1 MSKRLGI
8 DLGSDSILIY
18 SDKDGLI
25 VNDASV
31 VAIDN
36 ETKNIIAVGKK
47 ASAMVGRTPGK
58 IKAIRPIKN
67 SIIDDFSLTEGL
79 ISNLLK
85 ENNYTSSL
93 TRPTIVLTF
102 PSNITKVEKNAIKEL
117 GEVLGAKKV
126 ILEEKPKIAA
136 LGIGM
141 DIDKPLANM
150 VVDIGRGTTEIAII
164 SLNDIVISN
173 SIKTAGKTFNEDI
186 KKYIKLKY
194 KLLIGSQTA
203 ENIKRKIGCV
213 YKIEKGETLE
223 VKGRNLIT
231 GLPNSIEITSKE
243 VKEAIEDSVH
253 LIIKNIK
260 SILETTPPE
269 LSADIVDKGL
279 VLTGGSAQLKGIA
292 DLFEDELNIPILIAN
307 EPTTSIAEGF
317 KKYFEINKR

>member
-47 ASAMVGRTPGK
+47 ARDMVGRTPGK

-141 DIDKPLANM
+141 DIDKPIANM

-173 SIKTAGKTFNEDI
+173 SIKTAGKAFNEDI

-243 VKEAIEDSVH
+243 VKEAIEESVH

-292 DLFEDELNIPILIAN
+292 DLFEEELNIPILIAN

>member
-47 ASAMVGRTPGK
+47 ARDMVGRTPGK

-141 DIDKPLANM
+141 DIDKPIANM

-173 SIKTAGKTFNEDI
+173 SIKTAGKAFNEDI

-243 VKEAIEDSVH
+243 VKEAIEESVH

>member
-47 ASAMVGRTPGK
+47 ARDMVGRTPGK

-126 ILEEKPKIAA
+126 VLEEKPKIAA

-141 DIDKPLANM
+141 DIDKPIANM

-243 VKEAIEDSVH
+243 VKEAIEESVH

-279 VLTGGSAQLKGIA
+279 VLTGGSAQLKGVA
-292 DLFEDELNIPILIAN
+292 DLFEEELNIPILIAN

>member
-47 ASAMVGRTPGK
+47 ARDMVGRTPGK

-126 ILEEKPKIAA
+126 VLEEKPKIAA

-141 DIDKPLANM
+141 DIDKPIANM
-150 VVDIGRGTTEIAII
+150 IVDIGRGTTEIAII

-173 SIKTAGKTFNEDI
+173 SIKTAGKAFNEDI

-243 VKEAIEDSVH
+243 VKEAIEESVH

>member
-47 ASAMVGRTPGK
+47 ARDMVGRTPGK

-141 DIDKPLANM
+141 DIDKPIANM
-150 VVDIGRGTTEIAII
+150 IVDIGRGTTEIAII

-173 SIKTAGKTFNEDI
+173 SIKTAGKAFNEDI

-243 VKEAIEDSVH
+243 VKEAIEESVH

>member
-47 ASAMVGRTPGK
+47 ARDMVGRTPGK

-126 ILEEKPKIAA
+126 VLEEKPKIAA

-141 DIDKPLANM
+141 DVDKPIANM
-150 VVDIGRGTTEIAII
+150 IVDIGRGTTEIAII

-173 SIKTAGKTFNEDI
+173 SIKTAGKAFNEDI

-243 VKEAIEDSVH
+243 VKEAIEESVH

-292 DLFEDELNIPILIAN
+292 DLFEEELNIPILIAN

>member
-47 ASAMVGRTPGK
+47 ARDMVGRTPGK

-126 ILEEKPKIAA
+126 VLEEKPKIAA

-141 DIDKPLANM
+141 DIDKPIANM

-173 SIKTAGKTFNEDI
+173 SIKTAGKAFNEDI

-243 VKEAIEDSVH
+243 VKEAIEESVH

>member
-47 ASAMVGRTPGK
+47 VGRTPGK

-141 DIDKPLANM
+141 DIDKPIANM
-150 VVDIGRGTTEIAII
+150 IVDIGRGTTEIAII

-173 SIKTAGKTFNEDI
+173 SIKTAGKAFNEDI

-243 VKEAIEDSVH
+243 VKEAIEESVH

>member
-47 ASAMVGRTPGK
+47 ARDMVGRTPGK

-141 DIDKPLANM
+141 DIDKPIANM
-150 VVDIGRGTTEIAII
+150 IVDIGRGTTEIAII

-173 SIKTAGKTFNEDI
+173 SIKTAGKAFNEDI

-243 VKEAIEDSVH
+243 VKEAIEESVH

-279 VLTGGSAQLKGIA
+279 VLTGGSAQLKGVA
-292 DLFEDELNIPILIAN
+292 DLFEEELNIPILIAN